1 MIGKIFKTR
10 TKNNSLP
17 IAKNKYH
24 KIISISDQKLNRPYV
39 VLFSNEKVYF
49 LSIKTVKKENI
60 KSTYIDK
67 ENVLIPTG
75 IYDDNHFGAINTSTI
90 NVMDRKMFES
100 LYEIDNKWN
109 DYQLSIETYNRV
121 MERLYINRDNLIYQE
136 VDHFDLDNLKTIWK
150 SNEEAI
156 ENGKYCKQLIITYH
170 HLEWDE
176 DIVKFRDNPQIY
188 YQNLGD
194 KYQETWDEF
203 LSKTKQRIKDEKY
216 INIKKETKSLTN
228 NDEKNNKQTIKPKN
242 KFHM

>member
-1 MIGKIFKTR
+1 MIGKIFKVR

-90 NVMDRKMFES
+90 NVMDKKYFWKLIGFIIGIPLAIIYLLFKLIIFLIGLIVEKIQ
-100 LYEIDNKWN
+100 IDREFK
-109 DYQLSIETYNRV
+109 IMKRRE
-121 MERLYINRDNLIYQE
+121 LI
-136 VDHFDLDNLKTIWK
+136 LK
-150 SNEEAI
+150 AI
-156 ENGKYCKQLIITYH
+156 E
-170 HLEWDE
+170 E
-176 DIVKFRDNPQIY
+176 DK
-188 YQNLGD
+188 L
-194 KYQETWDEF
+194 
-203 LSKTKQRIKDEKY
+203 
-216 INIKKETKSLTN
+216 
-228 NDEKNNKQTIKPKN
+228 KNMQMQ
-242 KFHM
+242 HY

>member
-1 MIGKIFKTR
+1 MIGKIFKVR

-75 IYDDNHFGAINTSTI
+75 IYDDNHFGTINTSTI

-176 DIVKFRDNPQIY
+176 DIVKFRNNPRFY
-188 YQNLGD
+188 YQNLED
-194 KYQETWDEF
+194 EYQENWDEF

-216 INIKKETKSLTN
+216 INIKKETKSLID
-228 NDEKNNKQTIKPKN
+228 NDEENNKQTIKPKN
-242 KFHM
+242 PFHL

>member
-1 MIGKIFKTR
+1 MQRINI
-10 TKNNSLP
+10 TKLFR
-17 IAKNKYH
+17 
-24 KIISISDQKLNRPYV
+24 ISDQKLNRPYV

-60 KSTYIDK
+60 KSTYMDK

-75 IYDDNHFGAINTSTI
+75 IYDDDHFGAINTSTI

-176 DIVKFRDNPQIY
+176 DIVKFRDNPWFY
-188 YQNLGD
+188 YQNLED
-194 KYQETWDEF
+194 EYQENWDEF
-203 LSKTKQRIKDEKY
+203 LSKTKQKLKDEKHQ
-216 INIKKETKSLTN
+216 NIQKEGQRSIDDNEKTN
-228 NDEKNNKQTIKPKN
+228 KESNNPEN